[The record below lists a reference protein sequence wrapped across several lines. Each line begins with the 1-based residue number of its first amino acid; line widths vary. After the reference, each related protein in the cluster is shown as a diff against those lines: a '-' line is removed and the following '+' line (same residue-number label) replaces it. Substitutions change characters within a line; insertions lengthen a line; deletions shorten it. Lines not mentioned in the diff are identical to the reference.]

1 MKFTYGIWFDRENT
15 SIYNAVEV
23 GDVKYPQPGHVRALC
38 TTRHVRE
45 RGDTLNKP
53 TITVNLSSPAPNVVA
68 GAVWHFRGA
77 KTNEPRFQLY
87 GGSVTPCSDIEP
99 QTSTNATTLQS
110 GGLSAVLNTQPKSF
124 CIAFRESS
132 TGRLLTDLGF
142 ASVQYIVGAPGR
154 AVTLAQEAA
163 TCIADPYYRAPNSSS
178 RVPFIALSF
187 GLGVNEYVY
196 GLGERFGPFVKNGQ
210 EIDLWNEDGGTCSP
224 YTYKNVPFY
233 MTNRGYGIFF
243 DHSDVLSFEVQNEK
257 LSKVQ
262 VSIQGEELRFYVIY
276 GASPKEI
283 LARYAD
289 MTGHP
294 PLPPAWS
301 FGLYLSTSF
310 LTDYD
315 EKTVMSQLDG
325 MAERN
330 IPVSVLH
337 FDCFWMKAHTWTSFR
352 FDPKFFPDPKA
363 FLDRLHQRGL
373 RVCVWINAYI
383 AQESEVFDE
392 AMERSYLIKTLDGSV
407 WQSDIWQAGMGIV
420 DFTNPDAAKWYQGQL
435 QYLLDLGVDSFKT
448 DFGERIPWENV
459 RFHNGMDPRAGHNYY
474 SLIYNETVYNAIAE
488 KRGQHQAALF
498 ARAATAGGQ
507 RFPVHWGGDCEST
520 WAGMAQ
526 SLRGGLSLG
535 MSGFG
540 FWSHD
545 IGGFMSEGQAN
556 TTPESAIYKRW
567 LQWGLLSSH
576 SRLHGSKT
584 YRVPWLV
591 DDEASAVLSKFSRL
605 KNKLMPYIFAQ
616 AIDSHL
622 NGLPLLRA
630 MVIEFPED
638 PACYTLDTQYM
649 LGDSLLVAPVFDE
662 QGDVT
667 YYVPAGRWVGLLDG
681 QTRQGPSWF
690 KERFDNF
697 HLPLLLRE
705 NKVVLIGTEDRPD
718 TNWGSALEHLVI
730 GSVLT
735 AEEEKAVLEAK
746 VPSANIIG
754 TYDSTIQITVRSTD
768 GTVHAD
774 RPRMVGG
781 GTGQAPDVLILS
793 KEKHL

>member
-1 MKFTYGIWFDRENT
+1 MKFTYGIFYDRENT

-23 GDVKYPQPGHVRALC
+23 GEVKEPKPGHIRALC

-53 TITVNLSSPAPNVVA
+53 TLTVNLSSPLPNVVA
-68 GAVWHFRGA
+68 GTVWHFKGA
-77 KTNEPRFQLY
+77 RKSTEPRFNLNQ
-87 GGSVTPCSDIEP
+87 GSNSTFEP
-99 QTSTNATTLQS
+99 QISDATSTLRT
-110 GGLSAVLNTQPKSF
+110 GGLTTVLDTRPNNF
-124 CIAFRESS
+124 HIAFRESD
-132 TGRLLTDLGF
+132 TGKLLTDLGF

-154 AVTLAQEAA
+154 GVTFPQEAS
-163 TCIADPYYRAPNSSS
+163 TSIADPYYRAPNANSK
-178 RVPFIALSF
+178 VPFIALSF

-210 EIDLWNEDGGTCSP
+210 EIDMWNEDPGTCSP
-224 YTYKNVPFY
+224 YTYKNIPFY

-257 LSKVQ
+257 QSKVQ
-262 VSIQGEELRFYVIY
+262 VSIQGEELRFYLIY
-276 GASPKEI
+276 GPTPKDI
-283 LARYAD
+283 LSRYAD

-294 PLPPAWS
+294 PLPPPWS

-315 EKTVMSQLDG
+315 EKTVMTQLDG

-337 FDCFWMKAHTWTSFR
+337 FDCFWMKAHTWTSFT
-352 FDPKFFPDPKA
+352 FDPKFFPDPKG
-363 FLDRLHQRGL
+363 FLGRLHQRGL
-373 RVCVWINAYI
+373 RVCVWINPYI

-392 AMERSYLIKTLDGSV
+392 AMDKGYLIRKLDGSI
-407 WQSDIWQAGMGIV
+407 WQSDIWQAGLGIV
-420 DFTNPDAAKWYQGQL
+420 DFTNPKAVHWYQNKL
-435 QYLLDLGVDSFKT
+435 HYLLDMGVDTFKT
-448 DFGERIPWENV
+448 DFGERIPWEDV
-459 RFHNGMDPRAGHNYY
+459 SFHNGMDTRAGHNYY
-474 SLIYNETVYNAIAE
+474 SLLYNKTVYNAISE
-488 KRGQHQAALF
+488 RRGSDQAALF
-498 ARAATAGGQ
+498 ARAATLGGQ
-507 RFPVHWGGDCEST
+507 QFPVHWGGDCEST

-556 TTPESAIYKRW
+556 TTPQPAIYKRW
-567 LQWGLLSSH
+567 LQFGLLSSH
-576 SRLHGSKT
+576 SRLHGEKT

-616 AIDSHL
+616 AMDSHL
-622 NGLPLLRA
+622 HGLPLLRA

-638 PACYTLDTQYM
+638 RTCHTLDTQYM
-649 LGDSLLVAPVFDE
+649 LGDSLLVAPIFEE
-662 QGDVT
+662 QGEVT
-667 YYVPAGRWVGLLDG
+667 YYVPAGRWIGLLDG
-681 QTRQGPSWF
+681 KVRQGPAWF
-690 KERFDNF
+690 TERFDNF

-705 NKVVLIGTEDRPD
+705 NKVLLIGPDNRPD
-718 TNWGSALEHLVI
+718 TDWASTLKTIVVGSLW
-730 GSVLT
+730 T
-735 AEEEKAVLEAK
+735 AEGDETILEAK
-746 VPSANIIG
+746 VPRAKKIG
-754 TYDSTIQITVRSTD
+754 TYEDTIQVVLRNVAGSTSIHRIIVSQESK
-768 GTVHAD
+768 GNLPELLELSED
-774 RPRMVGG
+774 R
-781 GTGQAPDVLILS
+781 
-793 KEKHL
+793 HL